1 MQGIV
6 QSIQRGLMLPSIRC
20 CLTHVPS
27 RFSSALPLYF
37 GAKLCR
43 VAGQLQA
50 LTFSIPLILFPSPSS
65 VHILIL
71 LCSGFRLGAQ
81 SALFLSPHT
90 RVGKIWPPECFL
102 NPPVLSPQDETLQN
116 CKMSRGN
123 PHYPGT
129 HVKKRLNTTA
139 TPREHNLMIQ
149 CKMHPHIQSKDF
161 LNFFY
166 AFRSPPPPQSCE
178 NRMSACSHEKEEH
191 SKSAIH
197 RSHTCQPN

>member
-123 PHYPGT
+123 PHYPVT

-139 TPREHNLMIQ
+139 TPREHITLWSNAKCI
-149 CKMHPHIQSKDF
+149 HISRARIFKKIF
-161 LNFFY
+161 T
-166 AFRSPPPPQSCE
+166 RSDPPPSTKLREQDVCLQSWKG
-178 NRMSACSHEKEEH
+178 RA
-191 SKSAIH
+191 
-197 RSHTCQPN
+197 Q